1 MQYDEIMEDILAREA
16 VPSVDAF
23 GGIDRVLSD
32 GKVIGA
38 SIFPDVFVELVLPF
52 RSLRKAD
59 VDRFI
64 ENVLMSI
71 DRGAELDAIA
81 NYLLAISYEDT
92 QAENAVFRRLL
103 DISRQTNRSVRLRAA
118 ALKAALGFARDNSIR
133 LTRLI
138 ADLVDTDLED
148 DPSFIA
154 HAARIAGV
162 LLARTRNPALLEFLT
177 AASTVSGSGD
187 QVHLEL
193 GLVALHSA
201 IEGSNET
208 VILQHLR
215 EAHRGFARAASLR
228 ESRYDA
234 RIFASAVEL
243 LIDFHE
249 NQIAANFETTL
260 ARLKEDAWAYMAYS
274 GADAKDP
281 ILGALASQT
290 TALVVLIDKLSELD
304 RRLNDVFWL
313 EATNLIETHLLF
325 AYEAN
330 RTVFAAE
337 PGKGLDCVIRPQIEA
352 RIFANHAHAMAIIE
366 WIRQHGSEHE
376 PRLVR
381 ELNEVAR
388 RLFREGGGF
397 PIGAESESPSESASR
412 SWAHSTD
419 PAADAVLREILTTVE
434 TQHASGA
441 TRPVMAMIQ
450 STANGLAEVAD
461 YKDPSVRRVFNTLVY
476 YIALFL
482 ELKLDG
488 SREQDSFSKY
498 LFQHSPLPVEKDLQ
512 QDFLRH
518 GKSNRLPVDDEIKG
532 IAGGRADIRYKADPH
547 RMIIEVKRELSDA
560 SFDNLMLSYG
570 DQTVIYQATNVKLG
584 VMLVL
589 DLSKPHLKLAHM
601 DTWYETRTGDL
612 LGDGTHRGVLV
623 VRIPGRRGVPSA
635 ATLVAKSAKVP
646 KTGKAA
652 SKSTAGSR
660 GAKARPAQTRARKPK
675 P

>member
-1 MQYDEIMEDILAREA
+1 MHYDEIMEDILARQA
-16 VPSVDAF
+16 APSVDAF

-32 GKVIGA
+32 GQAIGA
-38 SIFPDVFVELVLPF
+38 SIFSDLIVELVLPF
-52 RSLRKAD
+52 RSLRKAE

-64 ENVLMSI
+64 ENILISI

-81 NYLLAISYEDT
+81 NYLLAIGYEDT
-92 QAENAVFRRLL
+92 QTENAVFRRLL
-103 DISRQTNRSVRLRAA
+103 DISRQTSRPVRLRMA
-118 ALKAALGFARDNSIR
+118 ALKAALGFARDNAIR

-138 ADLVDTDLED
+138 ADLVDTDLGD

-154 HAARIAGV
+154 HAARIAGI
-162 LLARTRNPALLEFLT
+162 LSARTHNPALLEFLN
-177 AASTVSGSGD
+177 AARTVSGSGD

-201 IEGSNET
+201 IEGKDADE
-208 VILQHLR
+208 ILRHLR
-215 EAHRGFARAASLR
+215 DAHCEFEAAANLR

-234 RIFASAVEL
+234 RIFSSAVEL

-249 NQIAANFETTL
+249 NQVAPDFDAIL
-260 ARLKEDAWAYMAYS
+260 ARLREDAWAYTVYS
-274 GADAKDP
+274 GADASDP

-290 TALVVLIDKLSELD
+290 TALVVLIEKLSALD
-304 RRLNDVFWL
+304 RRLNDFFWL

-352 RIFANHAHAMAIIE
+352 RIFANRAHGMAVVE
-366 WIRQHGSEHE
+366 WIRQHGSEHDS
-376 PRLVR
+376 RLVR
-381 ELNEVAR
+381 ELDEAAR

-397 PIGAESESPSESASR
+397 PLGADFESPSDSASKG
-412 SWAHSTD
+412 WAQSID
-419 PAADAVLREILTTVE
+419 PGRNAMLREILATVE
-434 TQHASGA
+434 TQHAASA
-441 TRPVMAMIQ
+441 TRPVIAMIQ
-450 STANGLAEVAD
+450 STEAGLASVAD
-461 YKDPSVRRVFNTLVY
+461 YNDPSVRRAFNTLVY
-476 YIALFL
+476 HLAVFL

-488 SREQDSFSKY
+488 SREQDRFSRY
-498 LFQHSPLPVEKDLQ
+498 LFQHSPSPPESDLQ

-518 GKSNRLPVDDEIKG
+518 GKANRLPVDDEVKG

-570 DQTVIYQATNVKLG
+570 DQTAIYQATNVKLG

-589 DLSKPHLKLAHM
+589 DLSRPHLKLAHM
-601 DTWYETRTGDL
+601 DKWYETRTGDL

-623 VRIPGRRGVPSA
+623 IKIPGRRGVPSGATVA
-635 ATLVAKSAKVP
+635 AKAAKRSKKAMPTKAT
-646 KTGKAA
+646 KTGTRPRKA
-652 SKSTAGSR
+652 SEAGTTKT
-660 GAKARPAQTRARKPK
+660 KAH
-675 P
+675 

>member
-1 MQYDEIMEDILAREA
+1 MRYNEIMEDILAREA
-16 VPSVDAF
+16 VPSVEAF
-23 GGIDRVLSD
+23 GGIDHILSD
-32 GKVIGA
+32 GEAIGA
-38 SIFPDVFVELVLPF
+38 SIFPDLFVELVLPF
-52 RSLRKAD
+52 RALRRTD

-64 ENVLMSI
+64 DNVLMSI

-92 QAENAVFRRLL
+92 QADNAVFRRLL
-103 DISRQTNRSVRLRAA
+103 AVSQQTGRSVRLRSA
-118 ALKAALGFARDNSIR
+118 ALKAALAFARDNSIR

-138 ADLVDTDLED
+138 ADLVDTDLND

-162 LLARTRNPALLEFLT
+162 LLGRTRNPALLDFLN
-177 AASTVSGSGD
+177 AASVVSGSAD

-201 IEGSNET
+201 IEGSDRA

-215 EAHRGFARAASLR
+215 DCHREFARSASLR

-234 RIFASAVEL
+234 RIYASAVEL

-249 NQIAANFETTL
+249 NQVAADFETIL
-260 ARLKEDAWAYMAYS
+260 AHLREDAWAYMAYS
-274 GADAKDP
+274 GSDAKDP

-290 TALVVLIDKLSELD
+290 TALAVLIDRLSELD
-304 RRLNDVFWL
+304 RRLNDGFWL
-313 EATNLIETHLLF
+313 EAANLIEKHLLF
-325 AYEAN
+325 AFEAN

-352 RIFANHAHAMAIIE
+352 RIFGNHAHAMAIIE
-366 WIRQHGSEHE
+366 WIRQHGSEHD
-376 PRLVR
+376 PCIVD
-381 ELNEVAR
+381 ELNEIAR
-388 RLFREGGGF
+388 RLFREGGGYPF
-397 PIGAESESPSESASR
+397 GVDSGSPPESASR
-412 SWAHSTD
+412 SWAHFTD
-419 PAADAVLREILTTVE
+419 SAAEAVLREILDTVE
-434 TQHASGA
+434 IQHASGA
-441 TRPVMAMIQ
+441 TKPVMMMIQ
-450 STANGLAEVAD
+450 STASGLDEIAD

-476 YIALFL
+476 SIALFL

-488 SREQDSFSKY
+488 SREQDIFSRY
-498 LFQHSPLPVEKDLQ
+498 LFQHQPLPVEKDLQ

-532 IAGGRADIRYKADPH
+532 VAGGRADIRYKADPH

-570 DQTVIYQATNVKLG
+570 DQTAIYQATNVKLG

-601 DTWYETRTGDL
+601 DKCYETRTGDL
-612 LGDGTHRGVLV
+612 LGDGTLRGVLV

-635 ATLVAKSAKVP
+635 ATVAAKSSKASRSGNVASQTSGTRPSTKP
-646 KTGKAA
+646 KT
-652 SKSTAGSR
+652 SRTKS
-660 GAKARPAQTRARKPK
+660 RKSQA
-675 P
+675 